1 MSEIENAFDIMLA
14 TGEVI
19 PLSSFE
25 KAKEL
30 LKVPWH

>member
-19 PLSSFE
+19 PR
-25 KAKEL
+25 AV
-30 LKVPWH
+30 LKKLKNS